1 MLNNISHH
9 LGTGILILSALMA
22 AIFTV
27 ADVALAQNHWISA
40 FAANA
45 WKLFSFAFVVILYDY
60 TGKRCA
66 GADNCLDRRCVMSAD
81 THHVEKAEETLRARE
96 QELADLSETLARETA
111 ERTKAEAAGRQVG
124 RDLEAMLSNIPVLVL
139 MMDPAG
145 RVLFTNGYWIQ
156 DGYES
161 AESLIAQLNTDPS
174 VFHHP
179 EDYVTMLE
187 RRKSSIAEGSNYY
200 LEHRVRRPD
209 GLFRWFLTRTTVAKD
224 DEGNVVKRYLTSIDI
239 DDRKKAEEALAA
251 RERELQL
258 LIDTVP
264 TPIWSLTPD
273 GSISY
278 LNRRFEAD
286 FGRTVDGAELQPM
299 GWNEVHPDEKQTA
312 MESLAHSL
320 QTGEPYAMRYRRH
333 THSGVYRWVDVRAEP
348 LRDEDGRI
356 VRWYGATIDI
366 DDEIRAQEALN
377 AARERL
383 SRASQLATV
392 SELSASIAH
401 ELNQPLAAAVT
412 GSEASQRWLLT
423 EPPNIER
430 ARATLDRVVRN
441 ARSAAEVV
449 GRIHALFTQDTIPRS
464 PTNLNE
470 VIAEVLELMNDLIVS
485 EGVVLEVRLEAL
497 PTLLV
502 DGVQIQQV
510 MVNLIRNAI
519 DAMKPLLG
527 QTKSL
532 LIASR
537 PFGKDG
543 AIVEVHDVGEGI
555 SNPDRIFEAFFTT
568 KPDGKG
574 LGLAI
579 CRSIIDA
586 HGGRLWAEL
595 TGARGTVV
603 SFTLPGLDGMS
614 EGAGDQSE
622 LFSEGG

>member
-1 MLNNISHH
+1 MLNNVSHH
-9 LGTGILILSALMA
+9 LGTGILILSTLMA

-40 FAANA
+40 FAVNA
-45 WKLFSFAFVVILYDY
+45 GKLFSFASVVILYA
-60 TGKRCA
+60 GKRRA
-66 GADNCLDRRCVMSAD
+66 GADSWLDRRCITTAD
-81 THHVEKAEETLRARE
+81 THQMEQAGETLRARE
-96 QELADLSETLARETA
+96 QELADLSETLARETM
-111 ERTKAEAAGRQVG
+111 ERAKAEAAGRQVG

-139 MMDPAG
+139 MMDPGG

-156 DGYES
+156 DGYDDT
-161 AESLIAQLNTDPS
+161 ESLIAQLNTDPS

-179 EDYVTMLE
+179 EDYATMLE
-187 RRKSSIAEGSNYY
+187 RRRSSIAEGSNYY
-200 LEHRVRRPD
+200 IEHRVRRPD
-209 GLFRWFLTRTTVAKD
+209 GRYRWFLTRTTIGKD

-239 DDRKKAEEALAA
+239 DDRKKAEETLAA

-273 GSISY
+273 GTISY
-278 LNRRFEAD
+278 LNKRFEAV
-286 FGRTVDGAELQPM
+286 FGRVVDGAEFQMM
-299 GWNEVHPDEKQTA
+299 GGNEVHPDEKQTV

-320 QTGEPYAMRYRRH
+320 KTGQPYAMRYRRQM
-333 THSGVYRWVDVRAEP
+333 HSGVYRWVDVRAEP
-348 LRDEDGRI
+348 LRDDSGHI

-377 AARERL
+377 GARERL

-412 GSEASQRWLLT
+412 SSEASQRWLLA

-449 GRIHALFTQDTIPRS
+449 GRIHALFTQETIPRA
-464 PTNLNE
+464 PTDVNV

-485 EGVVLEVRLEAL
+485 EGVVLDTRLEPL

-519 DAMKPLLG
+519 DAMKPLAD

-532 LIASR
+532 LIATR
-537 PFGKDG
+537 PLEENGVLV
-543 AIVEVHDVGEGI
+543 AVCDVGEGI
-555 SNPDRIFEAFFTT
+555 TNPDRAFEAFFTT

-586 HGGRLWAEL
+586 HGGRLWAER

-622 LFSEGG
+622 LFSEGS